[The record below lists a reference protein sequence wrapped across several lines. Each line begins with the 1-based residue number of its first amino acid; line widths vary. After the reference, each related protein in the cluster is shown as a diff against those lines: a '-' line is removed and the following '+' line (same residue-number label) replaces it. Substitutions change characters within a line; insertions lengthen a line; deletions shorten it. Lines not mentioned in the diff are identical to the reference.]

1 MLEILQ
7 SCWDLVLGLGA
18 SVWGVVVLVSTWS
31 WDVLSLLH
39 ETAPRLE
46 GLVIGVALA
55 WVMLRRDKH
64 PLLRVVS
71 APLKLV
77 VDILDLAW
85 DQVVEI
91 ISDVWGTAKSWVLG
105 ALGWCKSVVVGS
117 YNRVMSVLQ
126 SVLDKL
132 SSKKAE

>member
-18 SVWGVVVLVSTWS
+18 SAWGVVVLVSAWS

-71 APLKLV
+71 APLKLI

-91 ISDVWGTAKSWVLG
+91 VSDVWGTAKSWVLG

>member
-85 DQVVEI
+85 DQVVEVI
-91 ISDVWGTAKSWVLG
+91 DDVAGTAKEWTVRPVRWVWKRVTGVYNWVMGRLA
-105 ALGWCKSVVVGS
+105 ALRDVLSRKS
-117 YNRVMSVLQ
+117 
-126 SVLDKL
+126 D
-132 SSKKAE
+132 